1 MIFTPED
8 QDEVSKSNE
17 YQETIE
23 SIAPE
28 IKIAYGYENSSN
40 IGLVTQQVGEAKQQL
55 LEAKESEKR
64 AKEAARLRAELKRK
78 LEKEADEKRKAF
90 IKSNPKYEGKSN
102 EVVDAAIAKHEKI
115 VQRRKQR
122 EQEREAKALAK

>member
-1 MIFTPED
+1 M
-8 QDEVSKSNE
+8 
-17 YQETIE
+17 
-23 SIAPE
+23 PE
-28 IKIAYGYENSSN
+28 IKIAYGYENSSD

-90 IKSNPKYEGKSN
+90 IKSNPKYEGKPKDQ
-102 EVVDAAIAKHEKI
+102 VDAAIAKHEKI

>member
-1 MIFTPED
+1 LIFTLED

-17 YQETIE
+17 YQETVE

-28 IKIAYGYENSSN
+28 IKIAYSYENSSN

-102 EVVDAAIAKHEKI
+102 EAVDAAIAKHEKK

-122 EQEREAKALAK
+122 EQEREAKDLAK